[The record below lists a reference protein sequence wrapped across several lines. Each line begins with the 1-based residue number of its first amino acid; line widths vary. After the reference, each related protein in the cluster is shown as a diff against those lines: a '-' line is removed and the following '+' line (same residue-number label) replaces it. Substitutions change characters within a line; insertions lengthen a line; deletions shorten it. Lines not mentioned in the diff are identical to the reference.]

1 MANTVTIE
9 VDANTRNAEKD
20 IGGLGGKIKNLAKPI
35 AIGSAAATGLAAAAV
50 KIGDEFKEAENTIRA
65 GTGASGKDLDAL
77 KDSFNE
83 VFANV
88 PNDSQEVATAIAD
101 LNTELGL
108 TGEDL
113 TSATTAFLNL
123 SRTMGDDA
131 SGAIKSVSDSL
142 VAFGEPATSVEEHL
156 DKLTV
161 ASQAVG
167 VPVSDLSSAVVK
179 FAPQLKEMGLN
190 LEESTALFAN
200 MEAAG
205 LETSRMMPGLNTAMK
220 KLTDA
225 GVTDMSAGLSELID
239 DIKNAETDTESLAL
253 AQDAFGAGAGIR
265 FKDAILSGAMEFDS
279 LLEVMQNSEGTLAT
293 LGEETLTTS
302 DKFDIMKNKV
312 KGALEP
318 VGSMA
323 TMAGPLIMIIPG
335 ITTAVSGL
343 SAGMMALNISMGPV
357 LIAIGAIALAIG
369 AAILIWK
376 NWDTIVEGSKKIW
389 EGLKNTISSV
399 FEGIW
404 SVIKFYIN
412 LWIGAFNILIKGLNK
427 VSFDVPDWVPG
438 LGGKGFGFDIPEIPK
453 LEDGGIVTGSTIA
466 QIGEAGPEAVVPLS
480 QYQGGQNTDIL
491 KQILAVLTKMSH
503 QNAQQGAGGAMN
515 MEFSGPTYGF
525 DDFEDRVFM
534 AIRDGARRGAFR
546 GVLSTA

>member
-131 SGAIKSVSDSL
+131 RGAIKSVSDSL

-205 LETSRMMPGLNTAMK
+205 LETSRLIPGLNTARK

>member
-1 MANTVTIE
+1 M
-9 VDANTRNAEKD
+9 
-20 IGGLGGKIKNLAKPI
+20 
-35 AIGSAAATGLAAAAV
+35 
-50 KIGDEFKEAENTIRA
+50 
-65 GTGASGKDLDAL
+65 
-77 KDSFNE
+77 
-83 VFANV
+83 
-88 PNDSQEVATAIAD
+88 
-101 LNTELGL
+101 
-108 TGEDL
+108 
-113 TSATTAFLNL
+113 
-123 SRTMGDDA
+123 
-131 SGAIKSVSDSL
+131 
-142 VAFGEPATSVEEHL
+142 
-156 DKLTV
+156 
-161 ASQAVG
+161 
-167 VPVSDLSSAVVK
+167 K

-225 GVTDMSAGLSELID
+225 GVTDMSAGLSDLID
-239 DIKNAETDTESLAL
+239 EIKNAETDTESLAL

-404 SVIKFYIN
+404 AVIKTYIN
-412 LWIGAFNILIKGLNK
+412 LWIGAFNILIIGLNI
-427 VSFDVPDWVPG
+427 VCFDVPDWVPG

>member
-167 VPVSDLSSAVVK
+167 VPVSDLSSAVVM

>member
-1 MANTVTIE
+1 
-9 VDANTRNAEKD
+9 
-20 IGGLGGKIKNLAKPI
+20 
-35 AIGSAAATGLAAAAV
+35 
-50 KIGDEFKEAENTIRA
+50 
-65 GTGASGKDLDAL
+65 
-77 KDSFNE
+77 
-83 VFANV
+83 
-88 PNDSQEVATAIAD
+88 
-101 LNTELGL
+101 
-108 TGEDL
+108 
-113 TSATTAFLNL
+113 
-123 SRTMGDDA
+123 MGDDA